1 MKRRE
6 FITLLGGA
14 AAAPAILWPVA
25 TRAQQPPK
33 VARIGFLG
41 AESATAY
48 ASQLRGFR
56 QGLADLGYIERTTLV
71 IEYRWAEGKTERLP
85 DLAVELVRSNME
97 VIVAHGTPGILAAKR
112 ATATIPIVMATSGD
126 AEGSGLVAS
135 LAQPG
140 GNVTGSTF
148 FNPELVAKRF
158 ELLKETL
165 PGLTEVGLLLNPAN
179 PINEPI
185 VPMIKPTARALGLE
199 VHPFG
204 VRGPAELEGAF
215 AAMAAK
221 RVGAVVVIDD
231 ATLIANASAVARLAL
246 QQRLPSSGWPD
257 YAIAGGLIGYGV
269 SFPDMFRRAATFVDK
284 ILKGTK
290 PADLPVERATKFQTI
305 VNLKTAKALG
315 LDVPTATLLRAD
327 EVTE

>member
-1 MKRRE
+1 MRRRE
-6 FITLLGGA
+6 FITILGGA
-14 AAAPAILWPVA
+14 AAWPVA
-25 TRAQQPPK
+25 ARGQQPHK

-41 AESATAY
+41 AASATSY
-48 ASQLRGFR
+48 ANQLRGFR
-56 QGLADLGYIERTTLV
+56 QGLAALGYVEGTTVL
-71 IEYRWAEGKTERLP
+71 IEYRWAEGKIERLP
-85 DLAVELVRSNME
+85 ELALELVRSNLD
-97 VIVAHGTPGILAAKR
+97 VIVTHGTPGILAAKQ

-126 AEGSGLVAS
+126 AEASGLVAS
-135 LAQPG
+135 LARPG

-148 FNPELVAKRF
+148 FNPEIVAKRF

-185 VPMIKPTARALGLE
+185 IPMIKPTAQALGLE

-204 VRGPAELEGAF
+204 VRGPAEFEGAF
-215 AAMAAK
+215 AAIAAK
-221 RVGAVVVIDD
+221 RVGAVVIIDD
-231 ATLIANASAVARLAL
+231 ATLIANAPAVSNLAL

-257 YAIAGGLIGYGV
+257 YAVAGGVIGYGV
-269 SFPDMFRRAATFVDK
+269 NFPDMFRRAATFVDK

-290 PADLPVERATKFQTI
+290 PADLPVERATTFKTI

-315 LDVPTATLLRAD
+315 LDVPTATLVRAD
-327 EVTE
+327 EVIE